1 MAPRKP
7 KVTEAQ
13 PKQRTDQGTE
23 IPVPKRGEFYTAL
36 GLVAKKPSPGKRSP
50 KK

>member
-1 MAPRKP
+1 MAPHKP
-7 KVTEAQ
+7 KLTEGQQSQKTAE
-13 PKQRTDQGTE
+13 GTE

-36 GLVAKKPSPGKRSP
+36 GLVAKKPSARKRGP